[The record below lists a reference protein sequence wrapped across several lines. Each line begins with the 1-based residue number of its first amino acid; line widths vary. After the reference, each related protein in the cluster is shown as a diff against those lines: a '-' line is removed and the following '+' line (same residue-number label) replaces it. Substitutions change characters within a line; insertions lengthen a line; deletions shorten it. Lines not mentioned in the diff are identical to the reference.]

1 LTGHP
6 LFYIVESVARP
17 KSEEKRNAIMD
28 AATRVIV
35 AQGLSAPIAAIA
47 QEAGVSNGLLFV
59 YFQTKAD
66 LFNQLY
72 LDLKSEMATAA
83 LKDLP
88 DEASLRE
95 KMSHAWSNWMAW
107 AVSHPDKRRALAHL
121 QGYLELT
128 SDTRMAA
135 HKAMAGVGDLVR
147 QMQSGSSLRNISM
160 EFTVA
165 IVNSLTET
173 TMDFMI
179 NDPAAARKHCE
190 TGFEVLWRALG

>member
-1 LTGHP
+1 ML
-6 LFYIVESVARP
+6 ESMARP
-17 KSEEKRNAIMD
+17 KSDEKRNAIMD

-72 LDLKSEMATAA
+72 LDLKSEMATTA

-88 DEASLRE
+88 NEASLRE
-95 KMSHAWSNWMAW
+95 KMSHAWSNWMGW
-107 AVSHPDKRRALAHL
+107 AISHPDKRRALAHL

-135 HKAMAGVGDLVR
+135 HQAMAGVGDLVR

-173 TMDFMI
+173 TMDFVI
-179 NDPAAARKHCE
+179 NDPADARKHRE
-190 TGFEVLWRALG
+190 TGFEVLWRAFG

>member
-1 LTGHP
+1 M
-6 LFYIVESVARP
+6 ARP

-28 AATRVIV
+28 AAVRVIV

-47 QEAGVSNGLLFV
+47 QEANVSNGLLFV
-59 YFQTKAD
+59 YFRTKAD

-72 LDLKSEMATAA
+72 LDLKSEMAAAA

-88 DEASLRE
+88 DDVSLRE
-95 KMSHAWSNWMAW
+95 KMSHAWSNWMGW

-135 HKAMAGVGDLVR
+135 HKAMAGVGDLLR
-147 QMQSGSSLRNISM
+147 QMQAGGSLRNISM

-179 NDPAAARKHCE
+179 NNPADARKHCK
-190 TGFEVLWRALG
+190 TGFEVLWRAFG

>member
-1 LTGHP
+1 M
-6 LFYIVESVARP
+6 ARP

-35 AQGLSAPIAAIA
+35 AEGLSAPIAAIA

-59 YFQTKAD
+59 YFETKAD

-83 LKDLP
+83 LKGLP
-88 DEASLRE
+88 NEAPLRE
-95 KMSHAWSNWMAW
+95 KMSHAWSNWTGW
-107 AVSHPDKRRALAHL
+107 AASNPDKRRALAHL

-128 SDTRMAA
+128 PDTRIAA
-135 HKAMAGVGDLVR
+135 HKAMTGVADLLR
-147 QMQSGSSLRNISM
+147 QMQPSGSLRNISI
-160 EFTVA
+160 EFTAAV
-165 IVNSLTET
+165 VNSLTET

-179 NDPAAARKHCE
+179 NDPANAKKHSE

>member
-1 LTGHP
+1 M
-6 LFYIVESVARP
+6 ARP
-17 KSEEKRNAIMD
+17 KSEEKRNAIMA

-83 LKDLP
+83 LKGLP
-88 DEASLRE
+88 DKASLRE
-95 KMSHAWSNWMAW
+95 KMSHVWSNWMGW
-107 AVSHPDKRRALAHL
+107 AVARPDKRRALAHL

-128 SDTRMAA
+128 PDTRMAA
-135 HKAMAGVGDLVR
+135 HKAMTGVGYLLR
-147 QMQSGSSLRNISM
+147 HMQSAGSLRNISI
-160 EFTVA
+160 EFIVA

-179 NDPAAARKHCE
+179 NDPANARKHRE

>member
-1 LTGHP
+1 
-6 LFYIVESVARP
+6 VARP
-17 KSEEKRNAIMD
+17 KSKEKRNAIMD

-35 AQGLSAPIAAIA
+35 AQGLSAPTAAIA

-83 LKDLP
+83 IKDLP
-88 DEASLRE
+88 NEASLRE
-95 KMSHAWSNWMAW
+95 KMSHAWLNWMGW
-107 AVSHPDKRRALAHL
+107 AVSDPSKRRALAHL

-128 SDTRMAA
+128 SDTRMTA
-135 HKAMAGVGDLVR
+135 HKAMTGVGDLLR
-147 QMQSGSSLRNISM
+147 QMQSGGSLRNVSM

-179 NDPAAARKHCE
+179 NDPANARKYCE
-190 TGFEVLWRALG
+190 SGFEVLWRALG

>member
-1 LTGHP
+1 M
-6 LFYIVESVARP
+6 ARP
-17 KSEEKRNAIMD
+17 RSEEKRNAIMD
-28 AATRVIV
+28 AAIRVIV

-72 LDLKSEMATAA
+72 LDLKSEMAAAA

-88 DEASLRE
+88 NGASLRE
-95 KMSHAWSNWMAW
+95 KMSHVWSNWMGW
-107 AVSHPDKRRALAHL
+107 AVAHPNKRRALAHL

-135 HKAMAGVGDLVR
+135 HKAMTGVGDLLH
-147 QMQSGSSLRNISM
+147 QMQSCGSLRNISM

-165 IVNSLTET
+165 IVSAMTET

-179 NDPAAARKHCE
+179 NDPANARKHCE

>member
-1 LTGHP
+1 M
-6 LFYIVESVARP
+6 ARP
-17 KSEEKRNAIMD
+17 KSKEKRNAIMD

-88 DEASLRE
+88 NEGALRK
-95 KMSHAWSNWMAW
+95 KMSHAWLNWTGW
-107 AVSHPDKRRALAHL
+107 AVSHPNKRRALTHL

-128 SDTRMAA
+128 SDTRTAA
-135 HKAMAGVGDLVR
+135 HKAMTGVGDLLR
-147 QMQSGSSLRNISM
+147 QMQSGGSLRNVSV

-179 NDPAAARKHCE
+179 NDPANARKHCE
-190 TGFEVLWRALG
+190 SGFEVLWRALG